1 MKTAIDSSIFRPALL
16 VGLLVAIGFS
26 PATTMCVA
34 QDEKASSRRAMAY
47 YADAASF
54 QNNGAFDLAIEEW
67 NNLLKEFPADP
78 LAGKAWHYLG
88 VCYSE
93 MKPPK
98 LDLAIAAFENS
109 LKQSKLDIRDETLI
123 RVAESIFTLARDG
136 QQAGRA
142 QEKRLSA
149 AKGHLLEFLNKYGD
163 RGSADRALFYLGEI
177 EYALGDT
184 RRSISYHRKLL
195 SDDKF
200 KDSKLRPSARYAVA
214 VAYEEREDFRLAE
227 DSYRS
232 FITEFSQHQLS
243 DEVRVRLA
251 DILIRGNK
259 HRQAAELLGALA
271 TKSDTQVADYALLR
285 LAYALSLD
293 GENEKAIGYYQDLL
307 TRFPSSQ
314 HAATARLSLGQ
325 LLSSAGRLGEAE
337 SMLSSVLDKKDAQAA
352 QALHWLA
359 TNLLKQNEAAK
370 AEQLLKAASNWT
382 ATAENRPSLLM
393 DYADA
398 LFAQPSKLADSQ
410 AAYEA
415 IIDAAPTD
423 ALAPRAAYNAA
434 FSALLSRK
442 LDDARKW
449 AEYFFNKYPQ
459 DQLRSDVAYVAAE
472 ALLQQGEH
480 KAASDAYEKLC
491 LSANEHPSINLWTLR
506 HAMANYLGGQY
517 PQAKRILTP
526 KLRKFK
532 DPAELA
538 EAHFVIGA
546 CELYTDNIKDAVK
559 QLEVSHATSQN
570 WTSADEVLLLLAEAQ
585 QRSGENKTAKGT
597 LESLLSKFPQTR
609 LRQQV
614 NYKLA
619 QLSAAMLQY
628 DDAISGYRKVLSDR
642 EAVSLHRFSQYGIA
656 WALMQQ
662 EQYAAALK
670 ELDQIAASNLPDSIS
685 LETQL
690 ARGLCLRKTGKTQEA
705 IAALNKFLSQNP
717 RGNSL
722 GNGLYELGL
731 AHTTLGDSARATKAF
746 KRIRSE
752 VPAYPASDKVLYE
765 LAWNHA
771 DAGEKETARKY
782 FDQLANEFGNSEF
795 AAEAIY
801 MVAQDEYETGNY
813 AEAAQR
819 YSLAIKQSS
828 DAALLEKSLYKLGWS
843 YFQREQYDEA
853 ARYFSRQAREHASGS
868 LAVDAKFMTAE
879 CAFNKEQFDQALAMY
894 KEAQQALKQDPKSVA
909 SQQVR
914 ALISLHGAQCYRQR
928 KDWDQSE
935 QWLRSMLNDYPNS
948 PYTATAEYELG
959 YCKQNQGKTAEAL
972 KLYGKV
978 ADENRRSEI
987 GARARFMSGEVY
999 FSQRDFVSA
1008 IRDFQRVMY
1017 GFGADAAPQDIKN
1030 WQAKA
1035 AFEAARCSEVL
1046 AEDRRGND
1054 RQQILQKA
1062 QEYYDFIV
1070 QQHGKHDLARQARS
1084 RIGELQNLR

>member
-1 MKTAIDSSIFRPALL
+1 MKTAINSSTFRPALL
-16 VGLLVAIGFS
+16 VALLVAIGFS
-26 PATTMCVA
+26 PATTTCMA

-67 NNLLKEFPADP
+67 NKLLEEFPADP

-98 LDLAIAAFENS
+98 LQQAIAAFENS
-109 LKQSKLDIRDETLI
+109 LEKSKLDIRDETLI
-123 RVAESIFTLARDG
+123 RVAESIFTLTRDNRESDRK
-136 QQAGRA
+136 QKTQ
-142 QEKRLSA
+142 LTA
-149 AKGHLLEFLNKYGD
+149 AKGHLLEFLNNYGD

-177 EYALGDT
+177 EYALGDA
-184 RRSISYHRKLL
+184 RRSIGYHRKLL

-214 VAYEEREDFRLAE
+214 VAYEEREDFKLAE
-227 DSYRS
+227 GSYRE
-232 FITEFSQHQLS
+232 FLTEFTEHKLN

-251 DILIRGNK
+251 DILIRGGQNQ
-259 HRQAAELLGALA
+259 QATGLLGALA
-271 TKSDTQVADYALLR
+271 TKSGTQVADYALLR
-285 LAYALSLD
+285 LAYALSLS
-293 GENEKAIGYYQDLL
+293 GENEKAISYYQDLL
-307 TRFPSSQ
+307 TRFPQSQ

-325 LLSSAGRLGEAE
+325 LLSTAGRLDEAE
-337 SMLSSVLDKKDAQAA
+337 SMLSSVLDKKDAPAA

-359 TNLLKQNEAAK
+359 TNLLKQNKAAK
-370 AEQLLKAASNWT
+370 AEQLLKAASSWT
-382 ATAENRPSLLM
+382 EKADNRPSLLM

-398 LFAQPSKLADSQ
+398 LFAQPAKLADSQ

-415 IIDAAPTD
+415 IIAAAPKD

-449 AEYFFNKYPQ
+449 AEYFFNNFPH

-480 KAASDAYEKLC
+480 KAAAVAYEKLC
-491 LSANEHPSINLWTLR
+491 RSAKEHPSINLWTLR

-517 PQAKRILTP
+517 SKAKQILAP
-526 KLRKFK
+526 KLENFNE
-532 DPAELA
+532 PTELA
-538 EAHFVIGA
+538 EAHFIVGA
-546 CELYTDNIKDAVK
+546 CELYTDDIKDAVK
-559 QLEVSHATSQN
+559 QLKISHATSQS

-585 QRSGENKTAKGT
+585 QRSGDNKTAKTT

-628 DDAISGYRKVLSDR
+628 DDAISGYRKVLSDP

-656 WALMQQ
+656 WALMQK
-662 EQYAAALK
+662 EQYAAALE

-690 ARGLCLRKTGKTQEA
+690 ARGLCLRKTGQTQDA
-705 IAALNKFLSQNP
+705 ITALNKFLNQKP

-731 AHTTLGDSARATKAF
+731 AYTSLGDSAKATKAF

-752 VPAYPASDKVLYE
+752 VPEYPASDKVLYE
-765 LAWNHA
+765 LAWNHV
-771 DAGEKETARKY
+771 DAGEKETSRKY
-782 FDQLANEFGNSEF
+782 FAQLANEFGNSEF

-801 MVAQDEYETGNY
+801 MVAQDAYEAGNY
-813 AEAAQR
+813 AEAAQG
-819 YSLAIKQSS
+819 YSRAIKQSS
-828 DAALLEKSLYKLGWS
+828 DSALLEKSLYKLGWS
-843 YFQREQYDEA
+843 YFQREQYDDA
-853 ARYFSRQAREHASGS
+853 SKYFSRQAKEHTSGT

-879 CAFNKEQFDQALAMY
+879 CAFNKEQFDEALAMY
-894 KEAQQALKQDPKSVA
+894 KEARQALKQDPKSVA
-909 SQQVR
+909 SEQVR
-914 ALISLHGAQCYRQR
+914 ALIFLHGAQCYRQR

-935 QWLRSMLNDYPNS
+935 QWLRSMLSDYPHS
-948 PYTATAEYELG
+948 TYTATAEYELG
-959 YCKQNQGKTAEAL
+959 YCKQNQGKSAEAL
-972 KLYGKV
+972 KLYRKV
-978 ADENRRSEI
+978 ADENRSEI
-987 GARARFMSGEVY
+987 GARARFMSGEVH